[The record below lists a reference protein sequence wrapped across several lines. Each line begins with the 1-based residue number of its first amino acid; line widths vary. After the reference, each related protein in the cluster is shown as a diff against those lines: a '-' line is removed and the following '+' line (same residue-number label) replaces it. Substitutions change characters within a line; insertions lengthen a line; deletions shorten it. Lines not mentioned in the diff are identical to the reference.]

1 MDGCGI
7 LTINRPDALNAITA
21 EMLFKGFSD
30 CFERV
35 HKDNDIKALIIT
47 GAGRAFCSGL
57 DLTAFER
64 LTNPADRYEFS
75 QLYGDWA
82 LMLRSFT
89 KPIIA
94 AINGVATGGGLT
106 LALLSDVRIAS
117 ENAKFSSIWIKRGI
131 IPDCSTTYFLPRIVG
146 FPNALE
152 MMLTGI
158 IIDAREAE
166 KIGLVKKVVPADKL
180 MEEAMEIAR
189 SFAEGPSLAIGLCRQ
204 AAYASLDNDLEQQ
217 MHLEMLSVKSLLGT
231 HDCTESVKSFLEK
244 RKPMFKGK

>member
-1 MDGCGI
+1 MNQSDILLNKMDGCGI

-117 ENAKFSSIWIKRGI
+117 KMQNLVPFDKTRHHSRLQHDI
-131 IPDCSTTYFLPRIVG
+131 
-146 FPNALE
+146 FPAQ
-152 MMLTGI
+152 
-158 IIDAREAE
+158 D
-166 KIGLVKKVVPADKL
+166 
-180 MEEAMEIAR
+180 
-189 SFAEGPSLAIGLCRQ
+189 S
-204 AAYASLDNDLEQQ
+204 
-217 MHLEMLSVKSLLGT
+217 
-231 HDCTESVKSFLEK
+231 
-244 RKPMFKGK
+244 